1 MADVLV
7 CASSI
12 TGHVAP
18 MLAIASHLRDAG
30 HTVRMIT
37 GSRFGDRVSATGAE
51 FLPLRG
57 AADIDDTNL
66 DLAFPGRVEATG
78 IAKVKFDLSHLFLA
92 TMRPQWDL
100 LSAELNRR
108 PCDVVLYETAFT
120 GIAPLLAG
128 AAARP
133 PVIGCGVIPM
143 TLASPHVPPFGP
155 GIRYAAGPTARL
167 RNRNSTP
174 CSTRSSSPGSSVRP
188 RPASPTALRGQGC
201 QASSWT
207 VSHGP
212 TRSCS

>member
-1 MADVLV
+1 
-7 CASSI
+7 
-12 TGHVAP
+12 

-37 GSRFGDRVSATGAE
+37 GSRFGHRVSATGAE
-51 FLPLRG
+51 LIPLRG

-66 DLAFPGRVEATG
+66 DMAFPGCVEATG
-78 IAKVKFDLSHLFLA
+78 TAKVKFDVSNPFIRA
-92 TMRPQWDL
+92 MRPQGPI

-108 PCDVVLYETAFT
+108 LPDVVLYETAFT
-120 GIAPLLAG
+120 GIP
-128 AAARP
+128 AARRPRGRP

-155 GIRYAAGPTARL
+155 GIRYAAGPL
-167 RNRNSTP
+167 RGYGTGYSTP
-174 CSTRSSSPGSSVRP
+174 CSTRSFAGQQRQA